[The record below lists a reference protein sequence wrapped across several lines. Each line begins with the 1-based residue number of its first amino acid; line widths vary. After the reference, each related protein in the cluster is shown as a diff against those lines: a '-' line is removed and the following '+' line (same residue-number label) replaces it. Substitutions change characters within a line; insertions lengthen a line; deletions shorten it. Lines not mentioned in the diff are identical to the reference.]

1 MSAQERRLSA
11 IGEAAAE
18 VLRHTDYHLVRAEDV
33 AAAVR
38 LSREGHSGR
47 RSAVW
52 LYNEVKSR
60 RVLVALAL
68 RHAFVEFAERA
79 GPRERLDTPVA
90 LVEARDLLTQALLL
104 VARFHRAEAFLTQQV
119 QLGIGDIATSE
130 KRQSAPQEPPGW
142 PDGALGRAASAG
154 WSGRIVAYADHL
166 APVIAAS
173 ARAVC
178 LPPPGWARACA
189 EKLSDLAFDALT
201 DDPDGPVDRQAAAL
215 GAHWYERHLVPLA
228 GTWINDLDVAERARD
243 VARRSAPGTPAE
255 ADAQAGVLRSL
266 LDTGILL
273 RRAAREAGE
282 LSGLLPAPG
291 AAPSPAGGA
300 GLRSRCDV
308 QNRRG
313 LALLRYGDLEAA
325 QASFEYSLEI
335 SEEEKGLA
343 PEETAAYAA
352 RARHHLGETLV
363 EAGRPVEGRRLIE
376 QARVAS
382 VEQARAAGE
391 DDGTGG
397 GEEPGAASQ
406 AWRRLTLTAQ
416 AAALAAVR
424 AGRVV
429 EGLREAEAVVT
440 DRQARLGDPG
450 DINVVAARVSLGE
463 ALLEAGQPIEA
474 RHVLQEA
481 GRQRADLL
489 QPTAYWPNHD
499 IVRVA
504 QAELVLRD
512 PGTVVRLLE
521 RAPVLDDW
529 FAAQVSF
536 RLWAQARVLHAR
548 ARALGEEAGAAVT
561 ALGELAA
568 LLAPAGSDALLLSV
582 RRALAE
588 TLLGGGEPEE
598 ALGVLRTVQAVESGA
613 ADPPGRA
620 RTLLLTARCEDA
632 RGDDKA
638 ASRHRATLAN
648 LASAGLDPRH
658 PLLLEGRYDEAA
670 RRFETGRFDG
680 LDELLAPL
688 LDREPL
694 AHGRPALGD
703 GHPLLLK
710 AVALADRS
718 GAVRL
723 PRAPR
728 QILWEDA

>member
-68 RHAFVEFAERA
+68 RHAFAEFADRA
-79 GPRERLDTPVA
+79 GPREPLETPGS

-130 KRQSAPQEPPGW
+130 KRQSAQGPPIW
-142 PDGALGRAASAG
+142 PDTAIGRTAVAG

-166 APVIAAS
+166 APVIAAA

-178 LPPPGWARACA
+178 LPPPGWARGCA

-201 DDPDGPVDRQAAAL
+201 DDLDGPVDRQAAAL
-215 GAHWYERHLVPLA
+215 SAHWYERHLVPLA

-243 VARRSAPGTPAE
+243 VARRSAPGAPAE
-255 ADAQAGVLRSL
+255 ADAQAGVLRAL

-273 RRAAREAGE
+273 KRAAREAGE
-282 LSGLLPAPG
+282 LAGLLDSPDAGREAG
-291 AAPSPAGGA
+291 ADLGT
-300 GLRSRCDV
+300 RCDV

-313 LALLRYGDLEAA
+313 LALLRYGDLESAR
-325 QASFEYSLEI
+325 ASFESSLEI
-335 SEEEKGLA
+335 AEKERSLDPDEA
-343 PEETAAYAA
+343 AAYAA
-352 RARHHLGETLV
+352 RSRHHLGETLV
-363 EAGRPVEGRRLIE
+363 EAGRPVEGLRLIE
-376 QARVAS
+376 QARSAP
-382 VEQARAAGE
+382 EAGGAE
-391 DDGTGG
+391 GA
-397 GEEPGAASQ
+397 GAASR
-406 AWRRLTLTAQ
+406 AWRRLTLTTQ
-416 AAALAAVR
+416 AAARAAVR
-424 AGRVV
+424 SGRVV
-429 EGLREAEAVVT
+429 EGLCQAEAVVT
-440 DRQARLGDPG
+440 DRQARLGGAG

-474 RHVLQEA
+474 RHLLQEA

-499 IVRVA
+499 IVRTA
-504 QAELVLRD
+504 QAELALRD

-521 RAPVLDDW
+521 RAPVISDW
-529 FAAQVSF
+529 FAAQVSS
-536 RLWAQARVLHAR
+536 RLWAEARVVHAQ
-548 ARALGEEAGAAVT
+548 ALALGEDPGAAVA
-561 ALGELAA
+561 ALRELAEG
-568 LLAPAGSDALLLSV
+568 LPPDAGDALPLLV

-588 TLLGGGEPEE
+588 VLLWAGDADE
-598 ALGVLRTVQAVESGA
+598 ASAVLRTVRAAESVPG
-613 ADPPGRA
+613 DPPGRV
-620 RTLLLTARCEDA
+620 RTSLLAARCEDA

-638 ASRHRATLAN
+638 AARHRAALAGVK
-648 LASAGLDPRH
+648 GLDPAH

-688 LDREPL
+688 LDRTPL

-728 QILWEDA
+728 QVLWEDA

>member
-68 RHAFVEFAERA
+68 RHAFAEFADRA
-79 GPRERLDTPVA
+79 GPREPLETPGS

-130 KRQSAPQEPPGW
+130 KRQSAPQGPPSW
-142 PDGALGRAASAG
+142 PDTAIGRTAAAG
-154 WSGRIVAYADHL
+154 WSGRVVAYADHL
-166 APVIAAS
+166 APVIAAA

-201 DDPDGPVDRQAAAL
+201 DDLDGPVDRQAAAL
-215 GAHWYERHLVPLA
+215 SAHWYERHLIPLA

-255 ADAQAGVLRSL
+255 ADAQAGVLRAL

-273 RRAAREAGE
+273 KRAAREAGE
-282 LSGLLPAPG
+282 LAGLLESPEAGPAAG
-291 AAPSPAGGA
+291 AALGT
-300 GLRSRCDV
+300 RCDV

-313 LALLRYGDLEAA
+313 LALLRYGDLETARA
-325 QASFEYSLEI
+325 TFESSLEI
-335 SEEEKGLA
+335 AEKQRSLD
-343 PEETAAYAA
+343 PDDAAAHAA

-376 QARVAS
+376 QARS
-382 VEQARAAGE
+382 AREAGGTG
-391 DDGTGG
+391 DTGGTGG
-397 GEEPGAASQ
+397 TGAASR

-416 AAALAAVR
+416 AAARAAVR
-424 AGRVV
+424 SGQVV
-429 EGLREAEAVVT
+429 EGLRQAEAVVT

-474 RHVLQEA
+474 RHLLQEA

-499 IVRVA
+499 LVRTA
-504 QAELVLRD
+504 QAELALRD

-529 FAAQVSF
+529 FAAQVSA
-536 RLWAQARVLHAR
+536 RLWVEARVVHAQAL
-548 ARALGEEAGAAVT
+548 ALGEDPGTAVA
-561 ALGELAA
+561 ALGELAER
-568 LLAPAGSDALLLSV
+568 LAADPGDALPLTV

-588 TLLGGGEPEE
+588 VLLLSGDPNE
-598 ALGVLRTVQAVESGA
+598 AAAVLRTVRAAESDPG
-613 ADPPGRA
+613 DPPGRA
-620 RTLLLTARCEDA
+620 RTSLLAARCEDA

-638 ASRHRATLAN
+638 AARHRAALAGVK
-648 LASAGLDPRH
+648 GLDPNH

-670 RRFETGRFDG
+670 RRFQTGRFDG

-688 LDREPL
+688 LDRTPL

-728 QILWEDA
+728 QVLWEDA